1 VSNGQQHRER
11 VCMADE
17 KVTSLEVIK
26 PQRRIELRDLAI
38 AAFYPQTRSTTPL
51 TTVAPYMQSFR
62 KPRDNPSPPESV
74 AKPWKK
80 PWDK

>member
-1 VSNGQQHRER
+1 
-11 VCMADE
+11 MADE
-17 KVTSLEVIK
+17 KVTSSEFIK
-26 PQRRIELRDLAI
+26 PQRRIELRDLAL

-51 TTVAPYMQSFR
+51 PASGPYTQSLQKR
-62 KPRDNPSPPESV
+62 QRDKSSPPENV

>member
-1 VSNGQQHRER
+1 
-11 VCMADE
+11 MADE

-26 PQRRIELRDLAI
+26 PRRRVELRDLAL
-38 AAFYPQTRSTTPL
+38 AAFYPQSRSTTPL
-51 TTVAPYMQSFR
+51 PAITPDMQSLQKR
-62 KPRDNPSPPESV
+62 QRDHPSPPENV